1 MTTDKKP
8 TTPAAELR
16 KAAEK
21 IRALTWDASDGPW
34 AHEHEGGYIVHGQQS
49 SVAEAIDR
57 AADAAHIATWHPLV
71 ALAVA
76 AWLKHW
82 AELDPSERET
92 RCGMCGDDHA
102 LTIARLINGDPS

>member
-1 MTTDKKP
+1 MTTTQD

-16 KAAEK
+16 SAAEK
-21 IRALTWDASDGPW
+21 IRAIVWDASDGPW
-34 AHEHEGGYIVHGQQS
+34 AHEHEGGYIVHGQQG

-57 AADAAHIATWHPLV
+57 AVDAAHIATWHPLV

-76 AWLKHW
+76 VWLKHW
-82 AELDPSERET
+82 TELDASERET

-102 LTIARLINGDPS
+102 LTIARLINGSAS